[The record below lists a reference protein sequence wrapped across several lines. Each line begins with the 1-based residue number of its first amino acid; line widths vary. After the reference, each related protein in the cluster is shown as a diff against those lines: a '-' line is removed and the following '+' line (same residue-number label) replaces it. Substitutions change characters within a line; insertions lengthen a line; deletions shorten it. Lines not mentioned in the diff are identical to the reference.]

1 MVHVSNA
8 VVHFEITGKDGPKL
22 QAFYADAFGWN
33 VNADNPMSYGLVEA
47 NGRGIGG
54 GISGSPDPHGVT
66 VYIEVDDLAAQLETV
81 KRLGGTTVMEPTEIP
96 GMVTLAMFTDPEGN
110 LIGLIKNQM

>member
-1 MVHVSNA
+1 MSNP

-22 QAFYADAFGWN
+22 QSFYADAFGWN
-33 VNADNPMSYGLVEA
+33 VNADNPMNYGLVEA

-54 GISGSPDPHGVT
+54 GISGSPEPHGVT
-66 VYIEVDDLAAQLETV
+66 VYVEVDDLAAQLALVES
-81 KRLGGTTVMEPTEIP
+81 LGGTTVMEPTEIP

-110 LIGLIKNQM
+110 LIGMIKNQS